1 MKNIIICIVVMLL
14 IGVTNSAEALIIDW
28 ASVYTP
34 GNVLDGQNALG
45 EPDGTVARFGNNT
58 GVTRIGTYSGFGLGD
73 VGLYDTL
80 SLVNLLG
87 ISESIFQE
95 TDFLTIESNGP
106 SNAPYEW
113 GVWEFSDGINTYT
126 IDFSNEV
133 TAVVASGNIDN
144 DEYADYFGFTN
155 LRGQG
160 RNWAYLMFDIDGYS
174 DVNVMSSQF
183 SAKLTALD
191 IGGATDPEP
200 DVMGRIQS
208 VPNPVPEPAT
218 MLLLGSGLLGAGM
231 LKRRKKQS

>member
-1 MKNIIICIVVMLL
+1 MRKMFLCVMAVLL
-14 IGVTNSAEALIIDW
+14 IGMTSSAEALVIDW

-45 EPDGTVARFGNNT
+45 EPDATAARFGNNT

-73 VGLYDTL
+73 VGLYDAL
-80 SLVNLLG
+80 SLANLLE
-87 ISESIFQE
+87 IPESIFQE
-95 TDFLTIESNGP
+95 ADFLTIESNGP

-126 IDFSNEV
+126 IDFPNDV

-144 DEYADYFGFTN
+144 DAYADYFGFTN
-155 LRGQG
+155 HIGQG
-160 RNWAYLMFDIDGYS
+160 RNWAYLMFDVDGYS

-200 DVMGRIQS
+200 DVMGRMQS
-208 VPNPVPEPAT
+208 IPKPVPEPAT
-218 MLLLGSGLLGAGM
+218 MVLLASGLLGAGIF
-231 LKRRKKQS
+231 KRRKK